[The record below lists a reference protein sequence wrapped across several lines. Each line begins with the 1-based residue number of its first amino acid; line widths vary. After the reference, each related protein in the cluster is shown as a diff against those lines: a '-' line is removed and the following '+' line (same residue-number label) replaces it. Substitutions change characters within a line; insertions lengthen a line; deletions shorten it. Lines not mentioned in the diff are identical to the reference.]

1 MKRIITVGLT
11 GQSGAGKTTV
21 SEVFKNHGFSVINC
35 DTAAREAVLPET
47 ECTKELEEK
56 FPQLFTG
63 GKLDRKK
70 AASLLFSD
78 RALLDSYNSVIF
90 PHIITLINSKIKIE
104 EENGARYILLD
115 APTLFEAGIDKK
127 CDCVVSCIADR
138 SIRINRIMNRDSLTY
153 ELAEKRLASQKSE
166 KFFIENSDYIIENSG
181 EINKA
186 ISSAEAVINKIKG
199 IYNGNKTQY

>member
-47 ECTKELEEK
+47 ECAKELEEK

-70 AASLLFSD
+70 AASLLFSN

-90 PHIITLINSKIKIE
+90 PHIITLINSKIKNA
-104 EENGARYILLD
+104 EENGASYILLD

>member
-21 SEVFKNHGFSVINC
+21 SEIFKNHGFSVINC

-47 ECTKELEEK
+47 ECAKELEEK
-56 FPQLFTG
+56 FPQLFIG

>member
-47 ECTKELEEK
+47 ECAKELEEK

-70 AASLLFSD
+70 AASLLFSN

-90 PHIITLINSKIKIE
+90 PHIITLINSKIKNA
-104 EENGARYILLD
+104 EENGASYILLD

-153 ELAEKRLASQKSE
+153 ELAEKRLASQKCE

-181 EINKA
+181 EISKA
-186 ISSAEAVINKIKG
+186 IFSAEAVINRIKG
-199 IYNGNKTQY
+199 TYNGN

>member
-47 ECTKELEEK
+47 ECAKELEEK

-70 AASLLFSD
+70 AASLLFSN

-138 SIRINRIMNRDSLTY
+138 SIRINRIMNRDLLTY

>member
-56 FPQLFTG
+56 FPQLFIG